1 MCRLANFLHTLK
13 YFFMIKESSHLQKT
27 VSTLLIGA
35 AIGGILGILF
45 APNSGKKTRRK
56 IIDQKDDM
64 LEIMKVK
71 LHAILEDAKDK
82 LENTAERA
90 SQFLEIER
98 ALNSKIMK
106 ITLKI
111 QDECPELVKFIDE
124 IPCNSFNAT
133 TTEVS
138 LRNLQAYAN
147 SLENMHKKY
156 FSEHPV
162 IVK

>member
-1 MCRLANFLHTLK
+1 
-13 YFFMIKESSHLQKT
+13 MIKESNHLQKT

-35 AIGGILGILF
+35 AIGGVLGVLF

-56 IIDQKDDM
+56 IIEQKDDM
-64 LEIMKVK
+64 LEMMKVK

-82 LENTAERA
+82 LENTTEKA
-90 SQFLEIER
+90 SQFLEIEK

-111 QDECPELVKFIDE
+111 QDECPELVKYMDE
-124 IPCNSFNAT
+124 MPTSAFQAT
-133 TTEVS
+133 TTEIS
-138 LRNLQAYAN
+138 LRNLKAYAN

-156 FSEHPV
+156 IAEHPV
-162 IVK
+162 TSK

>member
-1 MCRLANFLHTLK
+1 
-13 YFFMIKESSHLQKT
+13 MIKESSHLQKT

-35 AIGGILGILF
+35 AIGGILGILGILF

-90 SQFLEIER
+90 SQFLEIEK

-156 FSEHPV
+156 ISDHPV